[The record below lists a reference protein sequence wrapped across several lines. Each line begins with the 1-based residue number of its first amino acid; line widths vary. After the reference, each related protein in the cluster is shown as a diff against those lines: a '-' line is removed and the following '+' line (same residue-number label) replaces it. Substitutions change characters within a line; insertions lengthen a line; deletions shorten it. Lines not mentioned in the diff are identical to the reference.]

1 MNPVLLDTH
10 TLVWQL
16 EDNPQLGRQAAEQ
29 AEAPAQNGAQ
39 LVSAMTFLEVA
50 MLAQR
55 RRLDLHQPVASWR
68 QKVLDLGIVEVPLG
82 IVEVSMSGDIG
93 ILAAQL
99 DGFPADPADRIITAT
114 AMALGATLIT
124 ADSNILEWTGPLSRQ
139 DARK

>member
-1 MNPVLLDTH
+1 
-10 TLVWQL
+10 
-16 EDNPQLGRQAAEQ
+16 
-29 AEAPAQNGAQ
+29 
-39 LVSAMTFLEVA
+39 

-68 QKVLDLGIVEVPLG
+68 QKVLDLGIVEVP
-82 IVEVSMSGDIG
+82 MSGDIG

>member
-68 QKVLDLGIVEVPLG
+68 QKVLDLGIVEV
-82 IVEVSMSGDIG
+82 SMSGDIG